1 MYQSKL
7 LFSLTALGLFG
18 CDAPFEKQSEFL
30 SHSKEFSVPKA
41 QTGSIQ
47 CTDGCSANLTDDE
60 GENQEF
66 LPDEYREFCIDL
78 DGEESSF
85 YDIVVFSNGNEF
97 DILQDGKPVLSSK
110 NMSQKTVDQIAP
122 LMQQVFAKICILEE
136 ASDVLAK
143 LSPRPK
149 TTLAQLTNPE
159 SNRNIITKTRLKY
172 RIENNE
178 REIVD
183 LIQQSIEISKRAGE
197 QISSEMVPN
206 QANPT
211 NSMREEALMS
221 LDTRFS
227 LIALKD
233 RDGNLYEIAVSQN
246 AQVFEIWKNS
256 ELALKSDALSTK
268 LFEKIKPVMKGIVE
282 NINNIAKDE
291 EVLEEMT
298 PKSPLGIVLK
308 TRDNKNIFT
317 KIRLENR
324 VDSAKN
330 SILQNVVE
338 LIDMVEKGQS
348 QPEEEKEPKPVK
360 TDTPSSEIYL
370 SLNRLKQIE
379 NLRFHREYSPPERWR
394 CCLQNI
400 VRICLDE
407 HILRAFCDGGCAN
420 IAYPQ

>member
-7 LFSLTALGLFG
+7 LFSLAALGLFG

-30 SHSKEFSVPKA
+30 SNSKEFSVPKA
-41 QTGSIQ
+41 QTGPIQ

-78 DGEESSF
+78 DGEGSSF

-136 ASDVLAK
+136 TSDVLAK

-172 RIENNE
+172 RIKNNE

-183 LIQQSIEISKRAGE
+183 LIQQSIEISKRAGT
-197 QISSEMVPN
+197 EMVAEMAET
-206 QANPT
+206 QST
-211 NSMREEALMS
+211 DEELSTKLEAK
-221 LDTRFS
+221 FS

-256 ELALKSDALSTK
+256 ELTLKSDALSTK
-268 LFEKIKPVMKGIVE
+268 LFEKIKPVMEGIVE

-324 VDSAKN
+324 VESAKN

-360 TDTPSSEIYL
+360 IDTPSSEIYL

-379 NLRFHREYSPPERWR
+379 FQR
-394 CCLQNI
+394 
-400 VRICLDE
+400 V
-407 HILRAFCDGGCAN
+407 
-420 IAYPQ
+420 

>member
-41 QTGSIQ
+41 QTGPIQ

-178 REIVD
+178 REIED

-268 LFEKIKPVMKGIVE
+268 LFEKIKPVMKEVVE

-291 EVLEEMT
+291 EVLEDIT
-298 PKSPLGIVLK
+298 PKSPFGIALK
-308 TRDNKNIFT
+308 TSDNKNIFT
-317 KIRLENR
+317 KIRLKNR
-324 VDSAKN
+324 VESAKN

-348 QPEEEKEPKPVK
+348 QPEEEKEPTPVK
-360 TDTPSSEIYL
+360 IDTPSSEIYL

-379 NLRFHREYSPPERWR
+379 FQR
-394 CCLQNI
+394 
-400 VRICLDE
+400 V
-407 HILRAFCDGGCAN
+407 
-420 IAYPQ
+420 